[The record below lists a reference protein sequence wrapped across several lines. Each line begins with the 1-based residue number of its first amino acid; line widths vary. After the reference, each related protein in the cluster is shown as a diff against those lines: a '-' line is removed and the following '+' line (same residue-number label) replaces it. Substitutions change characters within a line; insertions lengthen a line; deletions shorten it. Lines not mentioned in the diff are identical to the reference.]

1 MNTLSFNCIILA
13 AGQGTRMKSAR
24 AKVLHPLCGRP
35 MVHYVVKAVRK
46 LAVDTIVLVIGHQHE
61 TVREELA
68 YLNVDFVIQG
78 EQLGTAHALSVAE
91 ERVRN
96 DDRPLLCLYGDIP
109 LITSDT
115 LSTLLEAHIQEQNEV
130 TILTAV
136 VSDPAGY
143 GRIIRGEKGQVLAI
157 TEDKDASP
165 REKQIR
171 EINSGIYVFRPEA
184 VFSSVRNISNQNAK
198 GEYYLTDIV
207 GILISAGRRVGALTV
222 EDEREILGIN
232 SRKELAVAEAIMRE
246 RIVEEWMERGVT
258 FVNPQD
264 SYIDEPVTI
273 GQDTVIF
280 PSTHLKGRTEIG
292 KNCLI
297 GPSAWIVDSTIGQDS
312 EVLFSVV
319 RESTI
324 HGGGRIGPFSHIR
337 NGTLLKEKVKVGAF
351 CEVKKSTVD
360 TGSKIPHL
368 SYVGDTEMGK
378 NVNIGAGTITC
389 NYDGVNKHKTV
400 IEDDAFIGSDT
411 MLIAPVRVG
420 KNAATAAGS
429 VITKDVPD
437 HALAI
442 ERTEQK
448 NIEDWAKRKKQKE

>member
-1 MNTLSFNCIILA
+1 
-13 AGQGTRMKSAR
+13 MKSVR

-46 LAVDTIVLVIGHQHE
+46 LPVDTIVLVIGHQHE

-68 YLNVDFVIQG
+68 YLNVNFVIQG

-91 ERVRN
+91 DRVSN
-96 DDRPLLCLYGDIP
+96 GDKPLLCLYGDVP
-109 LITSDT
+109 LITPQI
-115 LSTLLEAHIQEQNEV
+115 LSSLLETHLQEQNEV
-130 TILTAV
+130 TILTAI
-136 VSDPAGY
+136 VSDPSGY
-143 GRIIRGEKGQVLAI
+143 GRIIREQRGRVVAI

-171 EINSGIYVFRPEA
+171 EINSGIYVFQPEA
-184 VFSSVRNISNQNAK
+184 AFSSLRKISNQNAK
-198 GEYYLTDIV
+198 GEYYLTDVI
-207 GILISAGRRVGALTV
+207 GILISAGRRVGAITA
-222 EDEREILGIN
+222 DEREILGIN
-232 SRKELAVAEAIMRE
+232 SRKELAVAEAVMRQ

-264 SYIDEPVTI
+264 SYVDESVTI

-280 PSTHLKGRTEIG
+280 PSTYLKGRTEIG
-292 KNCLI
+292 RNCLI
-297 GPSAWIVDSTIGQDS
+297 GPSTWIVDSTIGQDS

-324 HGGGRIGPFSHIR
+324 HSGARIGPFSHIR
-337 NGTLLKEKVKVGAF
+337 SGTLLKEKVKVGAF

-400 IEDDAFIGSDT
+400 IEDDAFIGSNT

-420 KNAATAAGS
+420 KNATTAAGS

>member
-1 MNTLSFNCIILA
+1 MNTPSFNCIILA
-13 AGQGTRMKSAR
+13 AGQGTRMKSVR

-46 LAVDTIVLVIGHQHE
+46 LPVDTIVLVIGHQHE

-96 DDRPLLCLYGDIP
+96 NGQSILCLYGDVP
-109 LITSDT
+109 LITPQT
-115 LSTLLEAHIQEQNEV
+115 LSSLLETHIQEQNEV
-130 TILTAV
+130 TVLTAI
-136 VSDPAGY
+136 VSDPSGY
-143 GRIIRGEKGQVLAI
+143 GRIIRDQRGRVVAI

-171 EINSGIYVFRPEA
+171 EINSGIYVFQPEA
-184 VFSSVRNISNQNAK
+184 AFSSLRKISNQNAK
-198 GEYYLTDIV
+198 GEYYLTDVI
-207 GILISAGRRVGALTV
+207 GILISAGRRVGAITA
-222 EDEREILGIN
+222 DEREILGIN
-232 SRKELAVAEAIMRE
+232 SRKELAVAEAVMRQ

-264 SYIDEPVTI
+264 SYVDESVTI

-280 PSTHLKGRTEIG
+280 PSTYLKGRTEIG
-292 KNCLI
+292 RNCLI
-297 GPSAWIVDSTIGQDS
+297 GPSTWIVDSTIGQDS

-324 HGGGRIGPFSHIR
+324 HSGARIGPFSHIR
-337 NGTLLKEKVKVGAF
+337 SGTLLKEKVKVGAF